1 MDFNIKE
8 NNYLISMTP
17 YNSII
22 EAGYVI
28 GLNSN
33 SNVLDLC
40 CGYGE
45 MLKIWN
51 EQFGIR
57 GVGVDVCEEFIL
69 TGTQRL
75 ADNSDIE
82 LVQGDVLQYH
92 TDKKFDVVSMCGIG
106 DLFGGIEENIAILEK
121 YVKPNGKLVIAECLL
136 KNDNAPQALIDFEG
150 NLYTLDEINNIFN
163 RRGYYITYF
172 STGTNTEWEH
182 YIAWDARRTIQK
194 IQENPN
200 DAASRVWLNKWYQ
213 IYFKYRRNYEGWGFF
228 VIEHI

>member
-17 YNSII
+17 RNSII

-28 GLNSN
+28 GLNNN

-51 EQFGIR
+51 EQFGAKGI
-57 GVGVDVCEEFIL
+57 GVDVCEEFIL
-69 TGTQRL
+69 TSTQRL

-92 TDKKFDVVSMCGIG
+92 ADKKFDVVSMCGIG

-121 YVKPNGKLVIAECLL
+121 YVKPNGKLVIAECFL
-136 KNDNAPQALIDFEG
+136 KNDNAPQELIDFEG
-150 NLYTLDEINNIFN
+150 KLYTLDEINNIFN
-163 RRGYYITYF
+163 SRGYYITYF
-172 STGTNTEWEH
+172 STGTNAEWER

-194 IQENPN
+194 IQENPS
-200 DAASRVWLNKWYQ
+200 DAVAKAWLNKWYQ
-213 IYFKYRRNYEGWGFF
+213 MYFKYRRNYEGWGFF

>member
-22 EAGYVI
+22 EAGYI
-28 GLNSN
+28 LGLNSS

-51 EQFGIR
+51 EYFNIQGI
-57 GVGVDVCEEFIL
+57 GIEICAEFIK

-75 ADNSDIE
+75 SDNSNIK
-82 LVQGDVLQYH
+82 LVQSDILQYH

-106 DLFGGIEENIAILEK
+106 ELFGGIDKNISILEQ
-121 YVKPNGKLVIAECLL
+121 YAKPNGKLVIAECFL
-136 KNDNAPQALIDFEG
+136 KSATAPKELIDFEG
-150 NLYTLDEINNIFN
+150 TLHTLDKINTIFN
-163 RRGYYITYF
+163 NRGYYITYF
-172 STGTNTEWEH
+172 STGTNAEWER
-182 YIAWDARRTIQK
+182 YIAWDARKTIQQIRK
-194 IQENPN
+194 NPN
-200 DAASRVWLNKWYQ
+200 DNDARKWLQKWYQ
-213 IYFKYRRNYEGWGFF
+213 IYFKYRREYEGWGFF
-228 VIEHI
+228 VLERV